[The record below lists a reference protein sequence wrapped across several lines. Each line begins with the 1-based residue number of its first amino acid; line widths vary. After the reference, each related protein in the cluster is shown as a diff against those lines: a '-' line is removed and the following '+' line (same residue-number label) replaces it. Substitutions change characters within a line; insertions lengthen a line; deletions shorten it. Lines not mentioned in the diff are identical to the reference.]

1 MGATSRTLHSLADG
15 LEMLR
20 DGEARKTRAA
30 TAMNERSSRAH
41 TMVIVKVTQAR
52 RQNTAQNGVVSVTSE
67 LALVDLAGC
76 EQLKQSRAEGKQK
89 KEATAINSS
98 LMVLRKCISALVEGK
113 SHVPFYESKL
123 TMLLR
128 PAFSGVCVSRRAIPD
143 S

>member
-20 DGEARKTRAA
+20 EGEVRKTRAA

-41 TMVIVKVTQAR
+41 TMVIVKVTQA

-128 PAFSGVCVSRRAIPD
+128 PAFSGVSL
-143 S
+143 